1 MFSRVLLG
9 GAATVAALC
18 VLLTLVGAAC
28 FLMAFTAAA
37 MDEDRATGS
46 EWGDRVYLSGLLAAS
61 CFAAL
66 RFGWAVARDWRR
78 GGRATESAGRI

>member
-1 MFSRVLLG
+1 
-9 GAATVAALC
+9 
-18 VLLTLVGAAC
+18 
-28 FLMAFTAAA
+28 MAFAA